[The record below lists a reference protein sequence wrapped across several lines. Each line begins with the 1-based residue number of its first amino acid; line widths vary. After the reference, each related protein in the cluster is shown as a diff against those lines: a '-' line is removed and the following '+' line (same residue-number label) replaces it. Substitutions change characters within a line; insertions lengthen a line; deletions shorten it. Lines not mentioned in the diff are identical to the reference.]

1 MKPITSSTAPLTAD
15 QLRVAQL
22 FASMDDETQQAM
34 LAMMVAMAAARPR
47 HSSQHW
53 GFVGVS
59 DLILKTMFKPPPWRW
74 CRSR

>member
-47 HSSQHW
+47 HSSLHC
-53 GFVGVS
+53 G
-59 DLILKTMFKPPPWRW
+59 
-74 CRSR
+74 